1 MIDTERSER
10 MRLPF
15 LPQALRA
22 NRIQGA
28 HLLIALCAGL
38 ALTAPTMVLAAE
50 TANAAKP
57 VLTVTT
63 TRVQKS
69 SLPLNLQANGNV
81 AAWQEASV
89 AAEVGGLRITD
100 ILVNVGDVVQ
110 AGQVLAQLSVESV
123 QADVAIARA
132 QLAEAQAGALD
143 AGMNADRARAL
154 QNDSAL
160 SAQQISQMLNAEQMA
175 KARLEAAK
183 AGLDSQLLRL
193 KHSQVLAPD
202 SGTIIARNAA
212 LGAVVAPG
220 GELFRLVR
228 KSRLEWRAEVTAA
241 EFSRIAPGA
250 GVRVTAPGGGQWQ
263 GRVRMLAPTVDP
275 QSRVGLVYV
284 DLLGPMD
291 KNATPLKPGMYAP
304 GEFVLGQTA
313 ALTVAQ
319 QAVVVRDGFSYC
331 FRVQADGRV
340 TQTRVNTGRR
350 ANSAAG
356 PVIEVL
362 DGLEFDALVVAS
374 GAGFLRDGD
383 TVKVATAAANAPAAP
398 AKPSASAA
406 Q

>member
-1 MIDTERSER
+1 

-69 SLPLNLQANGNV
+69 TLPLNLQANGNV

-132 QLAEAQAGALD
+132 QLAEAQAGSLD

-154 QNDSAL
+154 QNDTAL

-193 KHSQVLAPD
+193 KHSQILAPD

-284 DLLGPMD
+284 DLLGPLE
-291 KNATPLKPGMYAP
+291 KNATLLKPGMYAP

-383 TVKVATAAANAPAAP
+383 TVKVAAAAANAPTAP

>member
-1 MIDTERSER
+1 
-10 MRLPF
+10 
-15 LPQALRA
+15 
-22 NRIQGA
+22 
-28 HLLIALCAGL
+28 
-38 ALTAPTMVLAAE
+38 
-50 TANAAKP
+50 
-57 VLTVTT
+57 
-63 TRVQKS
+63 
-69 SLPLNLQANGNV
+69 
-81 AAWQEASV
+81 
-89 AAEVGGLRITD
+89 
-100 ILVNVGDVVQ
+100 
-110 AGQVLAQLSVESV
+110 
-123 QADVAIARA
+123 
-132 QLAEAQAGALD
+132 
-143 AGMNADRARAL
+143 
-154 QNDSAL
+154 
-160 SAQQISQMLNAEQMA
+160 MLNAEQMA

-284 DLLGPMD
+284 DLLGPLD

-383 TVKVATAAANAPAAP
+383 TVKVAAAAANAPAAP